1 MCVCVCVCVCV
12 CTRYMHIY
20 TLFLPTTKHL
30 SSHWYLFMLIQHHR
44 VCSSF
49 FPGSP
54 PALVPSLIVD
64 TLLTL
69 GSVARARLPFH
80 GEPTYPLE
88 ALAPCAVLTQ
98 HTQLHPDWTP
108 SCCMA
113 LPHVPMPSLPSL
125 GSDTWLWPMQ
135 LLVPPAGQ
143 TAASLCPLNSF
154 GTDKFPKRGEQR
166 ESSLSF

>member
-1 MCVCVCVCVCV
+1 
-12 CTRYMHIY
+12 
-20 TLFLPTTKHL
+20 
-30 SSHWYLFMLIQHHR
+30 MLIQHHR
-44 VCSSF
+44 VYSSF

-54 PALVPSLIVD
+54 PALALSLIVD

-80 GEPTYPLE
+80 GEPTYPVE

-113 LPHVPMPSLPSL
+113 LPRVRMPSLPSL
-125 GSDTWLWPMQ
+125 GSDTWLWPVQ